1 MAYLGVFYFCLDPT
15 NGYIEFLPSHIS
27 VIWFPGVAF
36 SKHIV
41 QTYTFVPNGDLRQQ
55 AEVCA
60 YSNTDWG
67 INNNRL

>member
-1 MAYLGVFYFCLDPT
+1 MLLHNYGVLFCLDP
-15 NGYIEFLPSHIS
+15 NRDIEFHMLL
-27 VIWFPGVAF
+27 FPGVAF

-60 YSNTDWG
+60 R
-67 INNNRL
+67 ILILIEE